1 MYYLWGFN
9 NQVGGYVA
17 FCVAVTNCVRAYC
30 LHLVDGWVGGWGG
43 VMNDVMNEY
52 VRYVIV
58 CIW

>member
-17 FCVAVTNCVRAYC
+17 FCVAVTNYC

-52 VRYVIV
+52 VRNCLHLVG
-58 CIW
+58 